1 MIDFNIVLAGFA
13 DALTLYNMFF
23 VLFGVI
29 LGQLVGALPGT
40 GPVMAMAIAIPFT
53 FTLNPLTAI
62 AFLMGVNKGGLVGG
76 AIPAILINTPGT
88 PDAAATTLDGFPL
101 TQQGK
106 PEKATKM
113 ALYASIT
120 GDAFSDIVLFTVSPL
135 IATVALK
142 MGPMEIFA
150 LMVFAF
156 SVIAGLVGDSMPKG
170 ITAAALGLFCA
181 TVGLDPEHSSPRFI
195 FGFFQLYDGLPLV
208 AVALGMLAVPEIFR
222 RLSQIRGKISSAVEF
237 PKAQKKE
244 DRRISWTEYWS
255 CRYTILRGSVI
266 GTLMGAIP
274 GLDSSA
280 AAFMTYA
287 TAKQAAKDPDR
298 FGKGN
303 IHGIAATESANSSVA
318 GANLIPMLT
327 RGIPGN
333 IAAALIITAL
343 MIHGVQPG
351 PLLFRQQGQLIY
363 GLFGALMM
371 ANLLNLLSGLL
382 GLRLWSRV
390 IRSPESFIFPTALLL
405 CVVGVYMAT
414 GGLLGVVIMFI
425 FAFISYLMNTFGYSA
440 IIFVIGFFLGERFEL
455 SLSQSL
461 NLIDGELTILIYHP
475 VAIGL
480 FALAGTSVYWFSIR
494 PAKKKRPKVA
504 QKSDTR

>member
-1 MIDFNIVLAGFA
+1 MIDFNIILAGLS
-13 DALTLYNMFF
+13 DAFTLYNMLF
-23 VLFGVI
+23 VLFGVV
-29 LGQLVGALPGT
+29 LGQLVGALPGI

-62 AFLMGVNKGGLVGG
+62 AFLVGVNKGGLVGG

-101 TQQGK
+101 TQKGK

-113 ALYASIT
+113 ALYSSIT
-120 GDAFSDIVLFTVSPL
+120 GDAFSDVVLFTVSPL

-156 SVIAGLVGDSMPKG
+156 SIIAGLVGDSMAKG
-170 ITAAALGLFCA
+170 IASAALGLFCA

-195 FGFFQLYDGLPLV
+195 FGFFELYDGLPLV
-208 AVALGMLAVPEIFR
+208 SVALGMLAVPEIFR
-222 RLSQIRGKISSAVEF
+222 RLSLIRGQISSAVEF
-237 PKAQKKE
+237 PKTQKKA
-244 DRRISWTEYWS
+244 DRRVSWAEYWS
-255 CRYTILRGSVI
+255 CRYTILRGSII
-266 GTLMGAIP
+266 GTIMGAIP

-287 TAKQAAKDPDR
+287 TTKQTSKDPDS

-303 IHGIAATESANSSVA
+303 IHGIAATESANSSVS

-327 RGIPGN
+327 LGIPGN

-351 PLLFRQQGQLIY
+351 PLLFREQGQLIY

-371 ANLLNLLSGLL
+371 ANVLNLLSGQL

-390 IRSPESFIFPTALLL
+390 IRSPESFIFPIALLL
-405 CVVGVYMAT
+405 CIVGVYLAS
-414 GGLLGVVIMFI
+414 GGLLGVVIMIMFS
-425 FAFISYLMNTFGYSA
+425 FISYFMHAFGYSA
-440 IIFVIGFFLGERFEL
+440 IVFVIGFFLGERFEL
-455 SLSQSL
+455 TLSQSL
-461 NLIDGELTILIYHP
+461 NLIDGDISILLHHP
-475 VAIGL
+475 VALIF
-480 FALAGTSVYWFSIR
+480 FAMAFGSVYWFSIR
-494 PAKKKRPKVA
+494 PTRRKKQA
-504 QKSDTR
+504 EE